1 MAGSYGA
8 ETTQGER
15 YRLSFTVGGLLS
27 PQGRALAEM
36 YLNRMGGGST
46 ERSSQTKVSEK
57 ISEKVNEKSDKSADE
72 EVGESIATIRQQA
85 IEENVLA
92 IRTDSANRRVVAET
106 TRRLSALT
114 VGELAYLAGPDS
126 STSDR
131 EALMWIV
138 MCRYYAIVGE
148 FAGEV
153 LKKHYLV
160 GNLHLGLEDYARF
173 IANKATWHPELEAIS
188 EGTAKKLRSNLFK
201 AMVEAHLFD
210 KNSDTVVSFL
220 PSPSLADLLM
230 KRPDSF
236 GFSRCV
242 NHPCEREWG
251 IARLI
256 SSQAL
261 KLPMS
266 TVILMIS
273 LICTRLWSPYY
284 ICDYP
289 LRQELIEESYQY
301 VLCDIH
307 MGVWFKGVHWQDVYE
322 IPSDA
327 ICELI
332 VNASALQL
340 QLFEHSD

>member
-57 ISEKVNEKSDKSADE
+57 VNEKSDKNADE
-72 EVGESIATIRQQA
+72 EVGESIAAIRQQA

-131 EALMWIV
+131 EALMWIA

-148 FAGEV
+148 FASEV
-153 LKKHYLV
+153 LKKHHLT
-160 GNLHLGLEDYARF
+160 GNTHLDFEDYDRF
-173 IANKATWHPELEAIS
+173 IADKATWHPELETVS

-201 AMVEAHLFD
+201 AMREAHLFD
-210 KNSDTVVSFL
+210 KNSDTVLSFL
-220 PSPSLADLLM
+220 PSPSLMDILR
-230 KRPDSF
+230 KRADSF
-236 GFSRCV
+236 GY
-242 NHPCEREWG
+242 
-251 IARLI
+251 
-256 SSQAL
+256 
-261 KLPMS
+261 LPMRES
-266 TVILMIS
+266 S
-273 LICTRLWSPYY
+273 L
-284 ICDYP
+284 
-289 LRQELIEESYQY
+289 
-301 VLCDIH
+301 
-307 MGVWFKGVHWQDVYE
+307 
-322 IPSDA
+322 
-327 ICELI
+327 
-332 VNASALQL
+332 
-340 QLFEHSD
+340 